1 MQQYQTIN
9 PFFGGLLPVFPN
21 YSDNDSN
28 VIITTQPGP
37 PGPPGPEGPAGPQG
51 PQGVQGPVGMMG
63 PQGFT
68 GPQGPPGTPGIV
80 PVTIVTTTPFVP
92 TTANYFLGINIGAA
106 ASVILPVSALGTVFI
121 VKDIDGDAATNPI
134 TVTASTTIDGA
145 ASATINS
152 PYGALQLV
160 FNGTEWNIV

>member
-9 PFFGGLLPVFPN
+9 PFYGGMFPIIPTF
-21 YSDNDSN
+21 SDNDSN
-28 VIITTQPGP
+28 IIVTTQPGP

-68 GPQGPPGTPGIV
+68 GPPGTPGFV
-80 PVTIVTTTPFVP
+80 PVTIVTETPFIP
-92 TTANYFLGINIGAA
+92 ATTNYFLGINVAEVS
-106 ASVILPVSALGTVFI
+106 SVILPVSPVGTVFI
-121 VKDIDGDAATNPI
+121 VKDVSGDAVTNPI
-134 TVTASTTIDGA
+134 TITASTTIDGA
-145 ASATINS
+145 LSATINS
-152 PYGALQLV
+152 NYGAIQLV